1 MTRLSVGIDIGGTTI
16 KIGFLD
22 KKGYIIKKWEL
33 KTNTSHSGTFIVEEI
48 INSIFIQ
55 KQTLGIADE
64 QIIGIG
70 IGAPGFIDR
79 KKGTITAVNIG
90 WNNFKLQQQMEE
102 VSGLPVFI
110 GNDANMAVLGENW
123 MGAGNKNSN
132 IIFITLGTGV
142 GGGIIANGNL
152 LKGENGAAAE
162 IGHMI
167 VETTG
172 PKCNCGRKGCLE
184 TIVSATGMIRQAM
197 ERIEENPT
205 SPLASL
211 YHNVQTL
218 SVEDIFELAEK
229 GDSDSKEIIDYT
241 ADVLGLAIANI
252 ATIIN
257 PSYVLIGGGVSKA
270 GKPLLK
276 PLQKYFRKY
285 ALPRISSPCELKLA
299 QLGNDAGMIGAA
311 YLVNEQV
318 SLD

>member
-1 MTRLSVGIDIGGTTI
+1 LMTRLSVGIDIGGTTI

-22 KKGYIIKKWEL
+22 KKGHIIKKWEL

-110 GNDANMAVLGENW
+110 ENDANMAVLGENW
-123 MGAGNKNSN
+123 MGAGIKNSN

-229 GDSDSKEIIDYT
+229 GDLDSKEIIDYT
-241 ADVLGLAIANI
+241 AD
-252 ATIIN
+252 
-257 PSYVLIGGGVSKA
+257 
-270 GKPLLK
+270 
-276 PLQKYFRKY
+276 
-285 ALPRISSPCELKLA
+285 
-299 QLGNDAGMIGAA
+299 
-311 YLVNEQV
+311 
-318 SLD
+318 